1 MFQDLG
7 ALLSF
12 LGSTDPAQAD
22 AFAAHLDATG
32 VPPPTGLS
40 GMMKLGGTTGADGS
54 LTPPV
59 PGVESPGTTQTPGED
74 VGLGSWMPTVS
85 QAPAGPGIG
94 QSLLQGAGQAGM
106 KLAAPTPMP
115 SAPTGVNGGVKA
127 PEQHQIN
134 PGILQ
139 NLLALVM
146 QKHASTPQ
154 GPNLGSLIR

>member
-12 LGSTDPAQAD
+12 LGSTDPKQAD

-32 VPPPTGLS
+32 VPPPAGLA
-40 GMMKLGGTTGADGS
+40 GMMKLGGPSAGDQ
-54 LTPPV
+54 TPPV
-59 PGVESPGTTQTPGED
+59 PGVESPGTTQAPSED

-85 QAPAGPGIG
+85 QAPAGPGMG
-94 QSLLQGAGQAGM
+94 QALMQGAGQAGM

-115 SAPTGVNGGVKA
+115 GPIPGVSGGVKA

-146 QKHASTPQ
+146 QKHGATPQ